1 MRFWYRSFF
10 FFHAISEPILAWIVC
25 RREKSFTAHL
35 SIHVCVPLLEENAA
49 DVFFLYGP
57 GSLAWPIAWRRGIHR
72 LGAERQAESQ
82 SSACVQVCIHG
93 SDHSLPA
100 CESICSRDRRSV
112 WSQQEVRAFRKF
124 YGRFPDRPLV
134 LRFDRSETTSYQFDT
149 YLALILTIS
158 LGKLMQLFH
167 LESELVWHMR
177 FYNIHIHIYVYTI
190 HPFLNV
196 SQIQWCHWSDQNL
209 SRVNQVH
216 ILTWTATDTQFAGII
231 SSPQWAPN
239 FLDLPPP
246 TRNSFDD
253 GQNGPALRRLFLT
266 TNYWPMH
273 CFHAQ

>member
-1 MRFWYRSFF
+1 MFF
-10 FFHAISEPILAWIVC
+10 SHAISEPIIAWIVC
-25 RREKSFTAHL
+25 RREMSFTAHL

-49 DVFFLYGP
+49 DDFFLCGP

-72 LGAERQAESQ
+72 LGAERQAEAQ
-82 SSACVQVCIHG
+82 SAACVQVCIHG
-93 SDHSLPA
+93 SDHSVPT

-112 WSQQEVRAFRKF
+112 WSQQEVRAFRKI

-177 FYNIHIHIYVYTI
+177 FYNIYMHIYVYTI

-209 SRVNQVH
+209 SRV
-216 ILTWTATDTQFAGII
+216 
-231 SSPQWAPN
+231 S
-239 FLDLPPP
+239 
-246 TRNSFDD
+246 
-253 GQNGPALRRLFLT
+253 
-266 TNYWPMH
+266 
-273 CFHAQ
+273 